1 MKLSDKSEILLQRY
15 LLAVERRLPWTG
27 RKDMIAEIKSNLM
40 DTLEDHYP
48 PEEVLS
54 EDKLEEELRKLG
66 SPASV
71 ASSYYTSDALIGP
84 QHNIVF
90 RLIVQIL
97 VPVVV
102 GAVTLA
108 GIISFIVSGGKSPFW
123 NLWELIGNA
132 WQVAVSII
140 GTAAVILMILTRF
153 FPQVNNED
161 KALEILE
168 EKRKDWRISDLPEI
182 VKTQDKVAIWEPILS
197 IVFGFIALGFWL
209 FLFDDWGGLWWLTGE
224 QWHMV
229 PIFTQAFITFIPWI
243 VVNTGLTILLN
254 IILAIQGR
262 RTILSRVFDI
272 LIKISELSLVAVML
286 KAGKLVSLDTQA
298 AVTEGLPVEAVEGIQ
313 LLLNNNFVHWFL
325 VFLVVVLSIDLLK
338 KLIEL
343 VKSVLKG

>member
-84 QHNIVF
+84 QHNYAF
-90 RLIVQIL
+90 RLIVQYL
-97 VPVVV
+97 VPIVAGSIV
-102 GAVTLA
+102 LA
-108 GIISFIVSGGKSPFW
+108 GIISFIVSGSKSPFW
-123 NLWELIGNA
+123 SLTELIGSV
-132 WQVAVSII
+132 WQVSVAII
-140 GTAAVILMILTRF
+140 GTAAIVFMILTRY
-153 FPQVNNED
+153 FPQVNQEE
-161 KALEILE
+161 ALKFLE
-168 EKRKDWRISDLPEI
+168 EQRKDWRISDLPEI
-182 VKTQDKVAIWEPILS
+182 VKTQDKVAIWEPILG

-286 KAGKLVSLDTQA
+286 RAGKLVSLDAQA

-325 VFLVVVLSIDLLK
+325 IFLVVVLSIDLLK

>member
-48 PEEVLS
+48 PEDVLS

-84 QHNIVF
+84 QHNYAF
-90 RLIVQIL
+90 RLVVQYL
-97 VPVVV
+97 VPIVAGSIV
-102 GAVTLA
+102 LA

-123 NLWELIGNA
+123 SLTELIGSV
-132 WQVAVSII
+132 WQVSVAII
-140 GTAAVILMILTRF
+140 GTAAIVFMILTRY
-153 FPQVNNED
+153 FPQVNQDE
-161 KALEILE
+161 ALKYIEAQ
-168 EKRKDWRISDLPEI
+168 RKDWRISDLPEI
-182 VKTQDKVAIWEPILS
+182 VKAQDKVAIWEPILS

-262 RTILSRVFDI
+262 RTILLRVFDI

-286 KAGKLVSLDTQA
+286 RAGKLVSLDTQA
-298 AVTEGLPVEAVEGIQ
+298 AIAEGLPVEAVEGIQ

-325 VFLVVVLSIDLLK
+325 IFLVVALSIDLLK